1 MGNTL
6 QMRLSPS
13 GPVIGTPPVI
23 TGGNSSAAGRVWV
36 AQGSGIA
43 TKVPGTA
50 AGDMLGL
57 ESTLVDLKPGAQGY
71 SYDVELDTQTFGDT
85 GTGGGFD
92 LIVLGSHDGG
102 NTFPDTLAQIPD
114 SMWKSGCGRL
124 QVTNVQNPNAVSID
138 HVKCQIKSL
147 IAPSGGTNFVYAP
160 TASAL
165 RITET
170 SPAVIL

>member
-1 MGNTL
+1 MNSAV
-6 QMRLSPS
+6 QQRLSPS
-13 GPVIGTPPVI
+13 GPVIGNPPQL
-23 TGGNSSAAGRVWV
+23 TGGNSSVPGRVWV
-36 AQGSGIA
+36 AQGVGSA
-43 TKVPGTA
+43 TPIPGAA

-57 ESTLVDLKPGAQGY
+57 EAVVVDLKPGY
-71 SYDVELDTQTFGDT
+71 SYDVELDTQTFGSITT
-85 GTGGGFD
+85 GYD

-102 NTFPDTLAQIPD
+102 TTYPDTLCQIPD
-114 SMWKSGCGRL
+114 SIKKTGCGRL
-124 QVTNVQNPNAVSID
+124 QVTNVSNPNAAAID

-147 IAPSGGTNFVYAP
+147 DASTGGVTYSP